1 MTTPYTQPTSEL
13 RRELLNNAGESER
26 YVKEKE
32 RQKITAIS
40 RAQAWEL
47 ERKGLYPKR
56 VKLSS
61 QSVAWL
67 LSDLLWFLYRHTKQ
81 QDEASMYSKKG

>member
-1 MTTPYTQPTSEL
+1 MTTLYTQPSPAL
-13 RRELLNNAGESER
+13 RQELLKNAGEPER
-26 YVKEKE
+26 YVREKE
-32 RQKITAIS
+32 RQKITTIS
-40 RAQAWEL
+40 RVQAWEM
-47 ERKGLYPKR
+47 ERKGLHPKR

-81 QDEASMYSKKG
+81 QNDNTQPKDA

>member
-1 MTTPYTQPTSEL
+1 MTKPYTQPSSEL
-13 RRELLNNAGESER
+13 RRELLKNAGESER

-32 RQKITAIS
+32 RQKITTIS
-40 RAQAWEL
+40 RVQAWEL
-47 ERKGLYPKR
+47 ERKGLHPKR

-81 QDEASMYSKKG
+81 QDETTPTSKKG

>member
-1 MTTPYTQPTSEL
+1 MTTPYTQPSPAL
-13 RRELLNNAGESER
+13 RQELLKNAGESER
-26 YVKEKE
+26 YVKENE
-32 RQKITAIS
+32 RKNITAIS
-40 RAQAWEL
+40 RVQAWEL

-81 QDEASMYSKKG
+81 LNETNTPNKE